1 MLRAMLRRAAL
12 VCVVLSLA
20 WAVWVPA
27 GVAAAAAHG
36 GPSNGE
42 VLLGAVVLRVVDGD
56 SLWVRPRGGAPLRLR
71 LSGVDAPE
79 ICQRH
84 GREARDALAT
94 RLQGKKVRVTLQHKD
109 TYDRWLARVDGPDG
123 DVGAWL
129 VGQGHAWSM
138 RWQNN
143 PGPYAVQESAAR
155 KARRGLFS
163 EPRPEPP
170 RDFRRRH
177 GPCQVGAAP
186 HTAQPG

>member
-1 MLRAMLRRAAL
+1 MMRCVAL
-12 VCVVLSLA
+12 LLTACVLT
-20 WAVWVPA
+20 
-27 GVAAAAAHG
+27 AAAREVTDRA
-36 GPSNGE
+36 GPSAGE
-42 VLLGAVVLRVVDGD
+42 VMLGAQVLRVVDGD

-71 LSGVDAPE
+71 LAGVDAPE
-79 ICQRH
+79 VCQRH
-84 GREARDALAT
+84 GLQAREALNAH
-94 RLQGKKVRVTLQHKD
+94 LQGHRVRVTLQHRD
-109 TYDRWLARVDGPDG
+109 TYNRWLARVDGPEG

-155 KARRGLFS
+155 KARRGLFV
-163 EPRPEPP
+163 EPRPELP

-177 GPCQVGAAP
+177 GPCQVEAVP

>member
-1 MLRAMLRRAAL
+1 MLRAMFRRATL
-12 VCVVLSLA
+12 VCVCWLVLGSA
-20 WAVWVPA
+20 GAQASRPGPA
-27 GVAAAAAHG
+27 
-36 GPSNGE
+36 SGE

-56 SLWVRPRGGAPLRLR
+56 SLWVRPQGGAPLRLR
-71 LSGVDAPE
+71 VSGVDAPE

-84 GREARDALAT
+84 GRDARDALAM

-143 PGPYAVQESAAR
+143 PGPYAVQEAAAR
-155 KARRGLFS
+155 KARRGLFK
-163 EPRPEPP
+163 EAQPETP
-170 RDFRRRH
+170 RDFRRRN
-177 GPCQVGAAP
+177 GPCQAAATP

>member
-1 MLRAMLRRAAL
+1 MLRAMMRCLAFFL
-12 VCVVLSLA
+12 VGCT
-20 WAVWVPA
+20 
-27 GVAAAAAHG
+27 GVAAAQEAPAR
-36 GPSNGE
+36 SVRSEGE
-42 VLLGAVVLRVVDGD
+42 VLLGARVLRVVDGD
-56 SLWVRPRGGAPLRLR
+56 SLWVRPPGGAPLRLR
-71 LSGVDAPE
+71 LAGVDAPE

-84 GREARDALAT
+84 GPQARDALNA
-94 RLQGKKVRVTLQHKD
+94 RLQGQTVRVTLQHRD

-138 RWQNN
+138 RWRNN
-143 PGPYAVQESAAR
+143 PGSYAVQESAAR
-155 KARRGLFS
+155 KARRGMFV

-177 GPCQVGAAP
+177 GPCQTGAVP

>member
-1 MLRAMLRRAAL
+1 MLTPMLRCA
-12 VCVVLSLA
+12 
-20 WAVWVPA
+20 AVWGVVCWVLASAGAAPA
-27 GVAAAAAHG
+27 RSAPAQ
-36 GPSNGE
+36 GE

-56 SLWVRPRGGAPLRLR
+56 SLWVRPSGGAPLRLR
-71 LSGVDAPE
+71 VSGVDAPE

-94 RLQGKKVRVTLQHKD
+94 RLQGNKVRVTLQHKD

-138 RWQNN
+138 RWHNN

-163 EPRPEPP
+163 EPRPESP
-170 RDFRRRH
+170 RDFRRRN
-177 GPCQVGAAP
+177 GPCQAGGAP
-186 HTAQPG
+186 HTGQPG

>member
-1 MLRAMLRRAAL
+1 MLRAMLRSAAL
-12 VCVVLSLA
+12 GCLVWSLGWMA
-20 WAVWVPA
+20 WAPA
-27 GVAAAAAHG
+27 GAAPARGDPDH
-36 GPSNGE
+36 GE

-71 LSGVDAPE
+71 LAGVDAPE

-109 TYDRWLARVDGPDG
+109 TYDRWLARIDGPDG

-129 VGQGHAWSM
+129 VGRGHAWSM

-155 KARRGLFS
+155 KSRRGLFS

-177 GPCQVGAAP
+177 GPCQAGGAP

>member
-1 MLRAMLRRAAL
+1 MLRAMLRCA
-12 VCVVLSLA
+12 
-20 WAVWVPA
+20 AVWCVGWSVLASVGAAPAHNVPA
-27 GVAAAAAHG
+27 
-36 GPSNGE
+36 NGE

-56 SLWVRPRGGAPLRLR
+56 SLWVRPPGGAPLRLR
-71 LSGVDAPE
+71 VSGVDAPE
-79 ICQRH
+79 VCQRH

-109 TYDRWLARVDGPDG
+109 TYDRWLARVEGPDG

-138 RWQNN
+138 RWHNN
-143 PGPYAVQESAAR
+143 PGPYAVQEGAAR

-177 GPCQVGAAP
+177 GPCQAGAAP